1 MKKIVLITGN
11 TKGGI
16 IQFLETIETKLNDLG
31 YEVIV
36 IAPVEVESKLQNK
49 KNYIYYQSIQSGNR
63 IKSFFSKQKV
73 LKDIS
78 DKIAELKADLIWLV
92 DNPMITVKIGLK
104 LIHTR
109 IPMMYQLQ
117 WMPSRN

>member
-1 MKKIVLITGN
+1 MEKIVLITGN

-49 KNYIYYQSIQSGNR
+49 KNYIYYQICTIR
-63 IKSFFSKQKV
+63 K
-73 LKDIS
+73 
-78 DKIAELKADLIWLV
+78 
-92 DNPMITVKIGLK
+92 
-104 LIHTR
+104 
-109 IPMMYQLQ
+109 
-117 WMPSRN
+117 